1 MYTLGH
7 AAINLAMIGSFGD
20 RSAGYAVLAG
30 AILPDVPIAILYIRE
45 RARGMPVDAIWRG
58 PYQQRFWQNCIH
70 GIHSIP
76 LAVLGLAVAVVSR
89 SPIVL
94 AFFASMLLHLIVD
107 FFVHAEDAH
116 RQFLPFSQYRF
127 ISPISYWDVRH
138 HGRLIALLEG
148 LAVFVSTGFLWLRT
162 ESWVERGALV
172 LVDVWYL
179 VNYWR
184 SFLRRV

>member
-7 AAINLAMIGSFGD
+7 AAINLATIGGFGD

-30 AILPDVPIAILYIRE
+30 AILPDVPIVILYVRE
-45 RARGMPVDAIWRG
+45 RARGMPADAIWRG

-76 LAVLGLAVAVVSR
+76 LAALGLAAAVASR
-89 SPIVL
+89 SPIAT
-94 AFFASMLLHLIVD
+94 AFFASMLLHVILD
-107 FFVHAEDAH
+107 FPVHAEDAH

-127 ISPISYWDVRH
+127 ISPLSYWDVRH
-138 HGRLIALLEG
+138 HGRLIGLLEG
-148 LAVFVSTGFLWLRT
+148 LAVFVSTGFLWPRT

-172 LVDVWYL
+172 LVDVWYA

-184 SFLRRV
+184 SFRRNV